1 MPGNILSQL
10 PATESLFARFA
21 QPVSRVSEAGRA
33 WRGYEEAVLAPGLAP
48 AADLH
53 LRLHHH
59 RHAQLLGRGYRFLH
73 GARHPAGRS
82 GHTMRDEEFLRLV
95 LVQIHVV
102 SLTGAVGRPLARRE
116 PGMRAP
122 ETVAVTLATVSGRS
136 ARWR

>member
-1 MPGNILSQL
+1 
-10 PATESLFARFA
+10 
-21 QPVSRVSEAGRA
+21 
-33 WRGYEEAVLAPGLAP
+33 
-48 AADLH
+48 
-53 LRLHHH
+53 
-59 RHAQLLGRGYRFLH
+59 
-73 GARHPAGRS
+73 
-82 GHTMRDEEFLRLV
+82 MRDEEFLRLV